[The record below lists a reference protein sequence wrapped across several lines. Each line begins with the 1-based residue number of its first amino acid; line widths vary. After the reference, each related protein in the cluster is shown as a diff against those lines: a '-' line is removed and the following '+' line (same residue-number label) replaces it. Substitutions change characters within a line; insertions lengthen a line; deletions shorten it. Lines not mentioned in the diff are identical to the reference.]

1 MTSVEIIEADLNRED
16 HRRAVLDLTDAYA
29 RDEMGSGRPLPAEVR
44 AALIP
49 GLRQLPTTLILLAY
63 QDGEPVG
70 IATCFRGFSTFA
82 ARPLLNIH
90 DLAVLPRLRGA
101 GVGRALLDAVA
112 AKARQLGCCKVTL
125 EVQEKNT
132 RARKVYADA
141 GFGQATYEYA
151 EGGALF
157 LAKPIDPRP

>member
-1 MTSVEIIEADLNRED
+1 MQSIEIVEANLNRED
-16 HRRAVLDLTDAYA
+16 HQQAVLALTDAYA
-29 RDEMGSGRPLPAEVR
+29 RDEMGSGRPLPQEVR
-44 AALIP
+44 QALIP

-63 QDGEPVG
+63 QGGRPVG

-82 ARPLLNIH
+82 ARQLINIH
-90 DLAVLPRLRGA
+90 DLAVLPGLRGA

-112 AKARQLGCCKVTL
+112 AKARELGCCKVTL

-141 GFGQATYEYA
+141 GFGQQTYEYA
-151 EGGALF
+151 EGGAIF
-157 LAKPIDPRP
+157 LAKPIV